1 MVKKP
6 AESWSKERRGGGLRI
21 MQLRWS
27 GLQIGGSRRPSRKL
41 LVGGL
46 ALVPELEL
54 DPSIAEAFLLR
65 CPDLE
70 LCPFQPYLRRLSEH
84 WADFSPLRILRG
96 LCHLLN
102 DHALVLYDQL
112 FQGSFGIELYNLRLL
127 EISRAS
133 VQELYRRF
141 FLDPIP
147 RDGLPHCN

>member
-1 MVKKP
+1 
-6 AESWSKERRGGGLRI
+6 

-27 GLQIGGSRRPSRKL
+27 GLKIGGGRRPSGKL

-46 ALVPELEL
+46 ALVSELEL

-65 CPDLE
+65 CLDFE
-70 LCPFQPYLRRLSEH
+70 LCPFQPYLRRLGVH
-84 WADFSPLRILRG
+84 WTDFSPLRILCS

-112 FQGSFGIELYNLRLL
+112 FQRPFCIEFYNLRLL
-127 EISRAS
+127 EISCAR

-147 RDGLPHCN
+147 RDGLLHCN